1 MASAAQSRQTPQT
14 ERSVSRVYRVA
25 RKIGDDYYTIEEVVV
40 LGVGA
45 TDDEIACAI
54 ELGTRIYQAQ
64 QEAASAQLAQLRAA
78 IPLALPRRPSQR
90 QLNAVAAL
98 QAKVGI
104 PTIAVVYREL
114 GIATS
119 EPQTFAEASALIDRF
134 KAIVGGIAPDPA
146 AERNAADVAQPPHE
160 GPQDP
165 PF

>member
-1 MASAAQSRQTPQT
+1 MASAAQSRQTPQPQ
-14 ERSVSRVYRVA
+14 RSVSRTYRVA

-45 TDDEIACAI
+45 TDDEIASSI

-64 QEAASAQLAQLRAA
+64 QEAAAVQIAQLRAA
-78 IPLALPRRPSQR
+78 IPLAPPRRPSHK

-98 QAKVGI
+98 QAKVSI
-104 PTIAVVYREL
+104 PTIAAVYREL
-114 GIATS
+114 GIVGS
-119 EPQTFAEASALIDRF
+119 EPQTFAEASALIDRL

-146 AERNAADVAQPPHE
+146 ADRNAADVAQQAHDR
-160 GPQDP
+160 PQDP

>member
-1 MASAAQSRQTPQT
+1 M
-14 ERSVSRVYRVA
+14 
-25 RKIGDDYYTIEEVVV
+25 

-45 TDDEIACAI
+45 TDDEIASSI

-64 QEAASAQLAQLRAA
+64 QEAAAAQIAQLRAA
-78 IPLALPRRPSQR
+78 IPLAPPRRPSQR

-98 QAKVGI
+98 QAKVSI

-119 EPQTFAEASALIDRF
+119 EPQTFAEASALIDRL
-134 KAIVGGIAPDPA
+134 KAIVNGITPDPTA
-146 AERNAADVAQPPHE
+146 DRNAADVAQQAYE